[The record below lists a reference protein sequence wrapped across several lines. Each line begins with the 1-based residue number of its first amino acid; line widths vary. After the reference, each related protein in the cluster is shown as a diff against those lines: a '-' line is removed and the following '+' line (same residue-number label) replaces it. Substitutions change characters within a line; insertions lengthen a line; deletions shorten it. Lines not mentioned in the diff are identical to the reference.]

1 MPLLKD
7 MDEGVLVEISEKL
20 HPEKYTPGKII
31 INKDETLQMMLFIVD
46 GCVTIDKI
54 DYSQLEHLRPGD
66 FYGEELLVSPLW
78 TSSGDAKPIN
88 QSVQAIDDVQALVLS
103 ATDMATLSFSSR
115 RHINELRMVVTI
127 LQKVSSSL
135 FRRYIKDE

>member
-31 INKDETLQMMLFIVD
+31 IKKNAPLQMMLYIVD
-46 GCVTIDKI
+46 GHLTIERE
-54 DYSQLEHLRPGD
+54 Y
-66 FYGEELLVSPLW
+66 
-78 TSSGDAKPIN
+78 SGDVKPIIN
-88 QSVQAIDDVQALVLS
+88 ESVQAIDDVQALVLS